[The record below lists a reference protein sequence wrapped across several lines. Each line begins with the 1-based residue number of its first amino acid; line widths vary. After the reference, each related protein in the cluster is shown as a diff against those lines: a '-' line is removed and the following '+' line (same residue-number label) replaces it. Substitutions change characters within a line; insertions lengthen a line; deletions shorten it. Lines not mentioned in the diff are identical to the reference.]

1 MYREGDRLRVTADGE
16 TRDVKV
22 ERRTLDGLLLV
33 SDGEERFTVGGGE
46 VDERLD

>member
-16 TRDVKV
+16 TRDVKL
-22 ERRTLDGLLLV
+22 ERQTLDGLLLV
-33 SDGEERFTVGGGE
+33 TVGAGE